1 MSSDKIN
8 KQGQGSSECGQ
19 QALNRRRF
27 LKLGVAAGV
36 TGLLPATA
44 WARPNRIVEPARELG
59 FYNTHTGEKLK
70 VVYSTEGAYIPEAL
84 GEINHVLRDHYSGDV
99 GEMDARVL
107 DLLYELRLKLDTREP
122 FHIISAYRSPETNAG
137 LAKRSGGVAKHSLHL
152 HGMAIDIRVPGRDL
166 AQVRKA
172 AVALQGGGVGYY
184 RGSNFVHL
192 DTGRVRYW

>member
-8 KQGQGSSECGQ
+8 EQGQGSSECGQ

-44 WARPNRIVEPARELG
+44 WANLNSAVEPARELA
-59 FYNTHTGEKLK
+59 FYHTHTGEKLR
-70 VVYSTEGAYIPEAL
+70 VVYSTQGAYIAEAL

-99 GEMDARVL
+99 GEMNARLL
-107 DLLYELRLKLDTREP
+107 DLLHELKLKLGTHEP
-122 FHIISAYRSPETNAG
+122 YHIISAYRSPKTNTR
-137 LAKRSGGVAKHSLHL
+137 LAERGGGVAKHSLHL

-184 RGSNFVHL
+184 PGSNFVHL